1 MFAAVRLLSV
11 GESKAR
17 ELPLE
22 PWALGLGAFLLLVF
36 LLAVTLAFG
45 KDR

>member
-1 MFAAVRLLSV
+1 MTPAVRFLAE

-22 PWALGLGAFLLLVF
+22 PWALGLGAFLLLVT
-36 LLAVTLAFG
+36 LLAITLTFG